1 MARLISVMEI
11 IWSYKIHRQ
20 IISTINRE
28 ATSTCNSKVNYFCD
42 WDFIRLLASIRS
54 YTVLIVFLQA
64 FSDDD
69 SMGGDIPEGFTADDL
84 LSDSESDQAS
94 AKQKNKKQTTE
105 SKNKKEKRKKKKG
118 SALEED
124 IDDDEKVGEA
134 LTNL

>member
-1 MARLISVMEI
+1 M
-11 IWSYKIHRQ
+11 RQ
-20 IISTINRE
+20 AFN
-28 ATSTCNSKVNYFCD
+28 
-42 WDFIRLLASIRS
+42 RS

-69 SMGGDIPEGFTADDL
+69 MGGDIPEGFTADDL
-84 LSDSESDQAS
+84 LSDSESEQTS
-94 AKQKNKKQTTE
+94 AKLKTEKQTTE